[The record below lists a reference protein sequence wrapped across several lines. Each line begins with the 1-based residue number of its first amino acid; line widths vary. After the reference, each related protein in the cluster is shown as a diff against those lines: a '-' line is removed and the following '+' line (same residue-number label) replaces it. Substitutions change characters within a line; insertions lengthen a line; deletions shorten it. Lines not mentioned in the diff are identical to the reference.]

1 MNSFGQM
8 HVLRHYRPG
17 TLRVETTNHARGPA
31 IGAAVHSRTRAI
43 PGIDSDDVEYVLLV
57 GTAGYEYTGV

>member
-17 TLRVETTNHARGPA
+17 TLRVETMEPKVTRWM
-31 IGAAVHSRTRAI
+31 RAI
-43 PGIDSDDVEYVLLV
+43 SGIDSNDVEYVLLI